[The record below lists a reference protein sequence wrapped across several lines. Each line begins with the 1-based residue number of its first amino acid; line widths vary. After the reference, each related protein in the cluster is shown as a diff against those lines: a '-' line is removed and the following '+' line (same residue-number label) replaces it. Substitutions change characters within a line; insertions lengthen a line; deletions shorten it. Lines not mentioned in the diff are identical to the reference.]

1 MDTTLKHH
9 KHLHNPSSPT
19 RHETL
24 ANVDNNGEDRI
35 SNLPESILCHILSKL
50 PTKFAAGIAILST
63 KWNNPFVSIPNPTIN
78 IDDSLLLNPHN
89 TTNSNFINF
98 MNHLFTVTLIDVPT
112 IHKLHLQ
119 CHHDYG
125 NSNID
130 EWVSIALKRNVTGLS
145 LFFNVKSTGVS
156 IPGLFDSTTLV
167 DLLLSQHYG
176 LNVPDLDFLS
186 KIKRLYLDYVGFVDG
201 ESFER
206 VVDGCPVLEELSLD
220 GVEFEEIEVIRISSN
235 TIRFLLVHNCYHNE
249 CEVVMDTPALE
260 TIFYNDYASIYY
272 PLINFSSLLKA
283 YIDIGPSK
291 EQLEEEEEDETS
303 QYGQNVSKLVTT
315 CSNVDFLYLSNSSV
329 SAISCACLRVPT
341 FYNLIELKLG
351 DLNGHG
357 WALLPHLLESA
368 PILAILAFMEG
379 AMQNFRSL
387 YNIVCV
393 PTCVSS
399 RIHDIFF
406 EEFNG
411 EGDEFDLVK
420 YFLKTAQVVTEMEF
434 SFSSSLPLEKQYNT
448 WTKLILMQKGTKT
461 CRVEFT
467 KEVTVNVV
475 TFCLLGKV
483 LKSGFSRYVTP
494 LRDGCGG
501 YHHPLRL
508 FL

>member
-1 MDTTLKHH
+1 MDTTLKRH

-50 PTKFAAGIAILST
+50 PTKFAAGTAILST
-63 KWNNPFVSIPNPTIN
+63 KWNNLFVSIPNPTIN
-78 IDDSLLLNPHN
+78 IDDSLHLNPHNN

-156 IPGLFDSTTLV
+156 IPSLFYSTTLV
-167 DLLLSQHYG
+167 GLLLSQHYG
-176 LNVPDLDFLS
+176 LNVSDLDFLS

-201 ESFER
+201 ESLER
-206 VVDGCPVLEELSLD
+206 VVDGCPVLEELFLD
-220 GVEFEEIEVIRISSN
+220 GVEFEEIEVLRISSN

-260 TIFYNDYASIYY
+260 TIFYNDYAPIYY

-283 YIDIGPSK
+283 HIDIGPSK

-303 QYGQNVSKLVTT
+303 QYGQNVSKLVTA
-315 CSNVDFLYLSNSSV
+315 CSNVDFLYLSNSS
-329 SAISCACLRVPT
+329 ISVK
-341 FYNLIELKLG
+341 LKLG

-368 PILAILAFMEG
+368 PNLEILAFMEVLGFLSIQG
-379 AMQNFRSL
+379 AMQNFRTL

-420 YFLKTAQVVTEMEF
+420 YFLKTAQVMSKMEF

-467 KEVTVNVV
+467 KEVTINVV

-483 LKSGFSRYVTP
+483 LKTASAVT
-494 LRDGCGG
+494 
-501 YHHPLRL
+501 
-508 FL
+508 

>member
-1 MDTTLKHH
+1 MEMDTALKRY
-9 KHLHNPSSPT
+9 KQLHNPPSPT

-50 PTKFAAGIAILST
+50 PTKFAAGTAILST
-63 KWNNPFVSIPNPTIN
+63 KWNNLFASIPNPTID

-89 TTNSNFINF
+89 NNTNSIFINF

-145 LFFNVKSTGVS
+145 LFFNVKNTGVS

-176 LNVPDLDFLS
+176 LSVPDSVCLPKL
-186 KIKRLYLDYVGFVDG
+186 KRLYLDYVGFVDG

-206 VVDGCPVLEELSLD
+206 VVDGCPALEELSLD
-220 GVEFEEIEVIRISSN
+220 GVEFQEIEVLCISSS

-260 TIFYNDYASIYY
+260 TIFYNDYAPIYY

-283 YIDIGPSK
+283 HIDIGPSE

-303 QYGQNVSKLVTT
+303 QYGQNVSKLVAA
-315 CSNVDFLYLSNSSV
+315 CSNVGFMYLSNSS
-329 SAISCACLRVPT
+329 AISCAHLRVPT
-341 FYNLIELKLG
+341 FYNLTELFLG
-351 DLNGHG
+351 DINGHG

-368 PILAILAFMEG
+368 PNLEILAFMEG
-379 AMQNFRSL
+379 FSEYTGCYAKFQNSL
-387 YNIVCV
+387 QHCV

-399 RIHDIFF
+399 RIRDIFF

-411 EGDEFDLVK
+411 EGDEFDLVE
-420 YFLKTAQVVTEMEF
+420 YFLKTGQ
-434 SFSSSLPLEKQYNT
+434 
-448 WTKLILMQKGTKT
+448 GTKT
-461 CRVEFT
+461 CRVEFRE
-467 KEVTVNVV
+467 EVTVNVV
-475 TFCLLGKV
+475 TFCLLGDENE
-483 LKSGFSRYVTP
+483 SQP
-494 LRDGCGG
+494 RD
-501 YHHPLRL
+501 
-508 FL
+508 

>member
-1 MDTTLKHH
+1 MEMDTALKRY
-9 KHLHNPSSPT
+9 KQLHNPPSPT

-50 PTKFAAGIAILST
+50 PTKFAAGTAILST
-63 KWNNPFVSIPNPTIN
+63 KWNNLFASIPNPTID

-89 TTNSNFINF
+89 NTTNSIFINF

-145 LFFNVKSTGVS
+145 LFFNVKNTGVS

-176 LNVPDLDFLS
+176 LSVPDSVCLPKL
-186 KIKRLYLDYVGFVDG
+186 KRLYLDYVGFVDG

-206 VVDGCPVLEELSLD
+206 VVDGCPALEELSLD
-220 GVEFEEIEVIRISSN
+220 GVEFQEIEVLCISSS

-260 TIFYNDYASIYY
+260 TIFYNDYAPIYY

-283 YIDIGPSK
+283 HIDIGHSE
-291 EQLEEEEEDETS
+291 EQLEEKEEDETS
-303 QYGQNVSKLVTT
+303 QYGQNVSELVAA
-315 CSNVDFLYLSNSSV
+315 CSNVGFMYLSNSSV
-329 SAISCACLRVPT
+329 SAISCARFRVPT
-341 FYNLIELKLG
+341 FYNLTELFLG

-368 PILAILAFMEG
+368 PNLEILAFMEG
-379 AMQNFRSL
+379 FSEYTGCYAKFQNSL
-387 YNIVCV
+387 QHCV

-411 EGDEFDLVK
+411 EGDEFDLVE
-420 YFLKTAQVVTEMEF
+420 YFLKTGQVMTKMEF
-434 SFSSSLPLEKQYNT
+434 SFSSSLPLEKQYST
-448 WTKLILMQKGTKT
+448 WTKLLLMQKGTKT
-461 CRVEFT
+461 CRVEFR

-475 TFCLLGKV
+475 TFCLLGDENE
-483 LKSGFSRYVTP
+483 SQP
-494 LRDGCGG
+494 RD
-501 YHHPLRL
+501 
-508 FL
+508 